1 MKKRKLLCLGV
12 MSFVFFDLSNIK
24 KSKNIRID
32 LNNQSVKFSN
42 KVDEATV
49 FDYVDVLNTYYE
61 LAIGDTKQPT
71 KTFEQFY
78 DSYYSESSNRNLY
91 DFTLDLAKENNNY
104 TDVYLVLTN
113 GSSNNISPASSGG
126 NSGGGSTLDDA
137 KNWKN
142 LSDVK
147 NIVIYSNSYETV
159 DIKENWFATSIATSY
174 VKGNY
179 RIITYAN
186 NLSNDTLVS
195 YENVIKK

>member
-24 KSKNIRID
+24 KSKNIKID
-32 LNNQSVKFSN
+32 LNNQPVKFSN
-42 KVDEATV
+42 KVDEATF
-49 FDYVDVLNTYYE
+49 FDYVDVLNAYYE

-113 GSSNNISPASSGG
+113 GSSNNISPVSSGG
-126 NSGGGSTLDDA
+126 NSGGRSTLDDA
-137 KNWKN
+137 DYILKD
-142 LSDVK
+142 SDDY
-147 NIVIYSNSYETV
+147 NCTPQEA
-159 DIKENWFATSIATSY
+159 FAREPLI
-174 VKGNY
+174 
-179 RIITYAN
+179 
-186 NLSNDTLVS
+186 LVM
-195 YENVIKK
+195 IL